1 MTFTDSNGK
10 RRNAKRTAKT
20 KTEAKELLK
29 RINREFDD
37 EGEKV
42 IEIWRMTFND
52 LADYYETHYLK
63 PAKFIDNHRV
73 EGLRD
78 VRRVKNFLIH
88 FRA

>member
-1 MTFTDSNGK
+1 MKENKGYVFEEKGKWFCRITFTDSKGK
-10 RRNAKRTAKT
+10 RRNIKRTAKT

-42 IEIWRMTFND
+42 IEIWRMTFGD

-63 PAKFIDNHRV
+63 PANLLTIIK
-73 EGLRD
+73 
-78 VRRVKNFLIH
+78 
-88 FRA
+88 